1 MRTVLVKTVKEKTVR
16 KDTQRSVGGLTN
28 SEDVSSHSVPT
39 NMLKKITQ
47 VISMLKYRIWKEKFK
62 KRMMK

>member
-1 MRTVLVKTVKEKTVR
+1 MKTVIVETVKEKTVR
-16 KDTQRSVGGLTN
+16 KDTQRSAGGITN

-47 VISMLKYRIWKEKFK
+47 VISMLKYWIRKEKLK